1 MRKVLLFATLLSSS
15 LVALNIDLEK
25 ITILNEHKDSF
36 KDSLPKY
43 IKIDDKESYR
53 VLNENLL
60 FAKRY
65 LREHNISIKDR
76 AEIERFMI
84 DYFANRYKRELFKN
98 YSVDEKVLREFFKKN
113 SSKYQDRVK
122 YSFEILKFDSFQR
135 ALNFSKDENLS
146 LVTEVKEFKEIE
158 QLKLTPNLIKIFS
171 DLKLESYSN
180 PIYIDSTQTHIYR
193 LISVDTPEIKKFED
207 VKERV
212 REDYLYKIRYKIFDE
227 ALK

>member
-15 LVALNIDLEK
+15 LIALNIDLEK

-36 KDSLPKY
+36 KESLPSY

-65 LREHNISIKDR
+65 LKEHNISSKDR
-76 AEIERFMI
+76 AEIERFVI

-98 YSVDEKVLREFFKKN
+98 YRVDEKVLIEFFNKN
-113 SSKYQDRVK
+113 SSKYQERAE
-122 YSFEILKFDSFQR
+122 YSFEILKFNSFQR
-135 ALNFSKDENLS
+135 AINFSKDENLS
-146 LVTEVKEFKEIE
+146 LAVEVKEFKDIE
-158 QLKLTPNLIKIFS
+158 ELKLTPSLIKIFS
-171 DLKLESYSN
+171 ELKLKSYSK

-193 LISVDTPEIKKFED
+193 LISVDRAEVKKFED

-212 REDYLYKIRYKIFDE
+212 REDYLYKIRFKIFDE
-227 ALK
+227 VLK